1 VGEPATISKYRI
13 PLSVLSLF
21 LASVLVVYISLELL
35 QGKWTW
41 SGGWL
46 PVFVVLGFLALSAVR
61 AMWLEMSA
69 QERDVNRRVAA
80 AEARFAKEPE
90 KAAPA
95 WTVAQAR
102 MEQFFGRNLLQA
114 NLIFVVSLVV
124 MAVGFGFVVYGIKLG
139 LSNPAALSTS
149 YLAGAFGALSEF
161 IGVTFLV
168 VYRST
173 LTEANSFMS
182 VLERINTVGMAVQIL
197 DSIPDAD
204 AALKNQVRAELVQLL
219 VRGAGKT
226 SVPAPKRKG
235 VAAGDSEA

>member
-1 VGEPATISKYRI
+1 MATTAGVILGLGFAR
-13 PLSVLSLF
+13 VMF
-21 LASVLVVYISLELL
+21 ASVFDDVE
-35 QGKWTW
+35 T
-41 SGGWL
+41 
-46 PVFVVLGFLALSAVR
+46 R
-61 AMWLEMSA
+61 
-69 QERDVNRRVAA
+69 ERIKA
-80 AEARFAKEPE
+80 AEARLVSEPE

-114 NLIFVVSLVV
+114 NLIFVVSLIV
-124 MAVGFGFVVYGIKLG
+124 MVVGFGFVVYGIRLG

-204 AALKNQVRAELVQLL
+204 SELKNKVRAELVQLL
-219 VRGAGKT
+219 VRGAGKA
-226 SVPAPKRKG
+226 VAPAPKRKG
-235 VAAGDSEA
+235 AAAGESGT